1 MNITKYATIF
11 SMAILVTA
19 VFAVTLSVFVAN
31 AQANEGSDYKKHI
44 VKFKCFNFNLNVNG
58 EEIISTPNNGPFC
71 FNNNNANLRVN

>member
-31 AQANEGSDYKKHI
+31 AQANQGSEFNKNIKI
-44 VKFKCFNFNLNVNG
+44 IKFKCNNINVNVDG
-58 EEIISTPNNGPFC
+58 EEIIHTDNNGPFC
-71 FNNNNANLRVN
+71 FNNNNNN